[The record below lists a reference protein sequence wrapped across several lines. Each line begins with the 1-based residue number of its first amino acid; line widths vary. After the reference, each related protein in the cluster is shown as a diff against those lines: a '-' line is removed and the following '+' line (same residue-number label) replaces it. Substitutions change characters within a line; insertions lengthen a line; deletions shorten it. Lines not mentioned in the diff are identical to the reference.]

1 VRPLGDWFVRL
12 WTKSRV
18 ALRFVI
24 PVLSLFV
31 LSFVASVVF
40 IVEYRTVPS
49 TFSFVKSNASAS

>member
-1 VRPLGDWFVRL
+1 MRPLGDWFVRL

-18 ALRFVI
+18 ALRLVI

-40 IVEYRTVPS
+40 IVESTVPYRGLFRS
-49 TFSFVKSNASAS
+49 